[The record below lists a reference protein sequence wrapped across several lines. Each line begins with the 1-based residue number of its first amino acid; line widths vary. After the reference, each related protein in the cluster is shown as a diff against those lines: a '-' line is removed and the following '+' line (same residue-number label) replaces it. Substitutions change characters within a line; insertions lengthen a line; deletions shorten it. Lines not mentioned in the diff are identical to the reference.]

1 MEEWPDT
8 DEVLTRFRGWLDQ
21 TRTECASL
29 DTDAP
34 EDNPPDDT
42 DVITVSG
49 TLREGDMHT
58 LTEIFRGR
66 GEFPSITRIQIEGG
80 DEAEAMRLGAL
91 YRSAHLS
98 IIASEVCGNTCFLWL
113 VGGASRIV
121 SNPLRLGF
129 GEDNPE
135 AIRAYLADM
144 DIGPETLERLAG
156 AFSDETVS
164 VSVEQF
170 AELVGERP
178 GSFDDWVVDQ
188 CGSMTSRE
196 QEYLQSIHAAGFIDV
211 LRDMQSQDPA
221 REDLAPIIAKY
232 EALASASR
240 GLKDDYKQTLTLNW
254 LAIQSCR
261 SELVKS
267 DQQRIM
273 ASLF

>member
-1 MEEWPDT
+1 MQYLLTLLLILASSKLAAADL
-8 DEVLTRFRGWLDQ
+8 EVVSGKTGY
-21 TRTECASL
+21 S
-29 DTDAP
+29 
-34 EDNPPDDT
+34 
-42 DVITVSG
+42 ITVSG

-129 GEDNPE
+129 GEDDPE

-144 DIGPETLERLAG
+144 DIGPEALEKLAG
-156 AFSDETVS
+156 AFSGETVS

-188 CGSMTSRE
+188 CGSMTIRE

-232 EALASASR
+232 EALASASS

-254 LAIQSCR
+254 LAIQACR